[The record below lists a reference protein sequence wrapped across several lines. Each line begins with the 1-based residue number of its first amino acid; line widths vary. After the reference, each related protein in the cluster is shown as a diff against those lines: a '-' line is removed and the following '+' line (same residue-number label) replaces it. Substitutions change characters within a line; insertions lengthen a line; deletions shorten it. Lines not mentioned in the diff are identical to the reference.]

1 MIYLDNSMTARPS
14 KKAVSAMM
22 PYFSDYWASPSSPHS
37 MAQQVSGVIRESY
50 QTLYDLL
57 GASSL
62 DTVIFTSCGAESVNH
77 AFQSVYT
84 DIAVP
89 RGKNH
94 FITGKTDEAPA
105 LMAMHKLEELGCVGK
120 CVDVNKQGHV
130 TAELLGDVL
139 SPRAALVSLSW
150 ADGLTGVVQPV
161 EEIAALC
168 EERGIL
174 FHLDATHVLGKL
186 YFSPEEIKA
195 DLMSFNGPQ
204 LHAPQ
209 GTGGLFIRNGLKL
222 SPFIAGG
229 MEQAGLRG
237 GGLNIPGLVSL
248 GVAAK
253 EALDARD
260 LLCTETVRLRDR
272 LEKEI
277 KEHLDDVTVFY
288 EDQYRLPHVSCI
300 GFPGVANEA
309 LLYLLNRKGVMGCIG
324 GGSLQQIGLVL
335 MAAGVEE
342 TLAHSSVSF
351 SLSRETTESDIDRS
365 VQIIVD
371 SVKQLRKSSTALMD

>member
-14 KKAVSAMM
+14 EKAVSAMM
-22 PYFSDYWASPSSPHS
+22 PYFSDHWASPSSPHI
-37 MAQQVSGVIRESY
+37 MGQQVTGAIRDSY
-50 QTLYDLL
+50 QALYDLL
-57 GASSL
+57 GANNL

-77 AFQSVYT
+77 AFQSVYV

-94 FITGKTDEAPA
+94 FITSKTDEAPA

-120 CVDVNKQGHV
+120 CVDVNQNGQV

-139 SPRAALVSLSW
+139 SPRAALVSMSW
-150 ADGLTGVVQPV
+150 ADGMTGVIQPV

-186 YFSPEEIKA
+186 YFSPEDVKA
-195 DLMSFNGPQ
+195 DLISFNGPQ

-209 GTGGLFIRNGLKL
+209 GTGALFIRHGLKL
-222 SPFIAGG
+222 SPFIGGG

-237 GGLNIPGLVSL
+237 GGLNVPGLVSL

-253 EALDARD
+253 EALEARD
-260 LLCTETVRLRDR
+260 LLCTETARLRDR
-272 LEKEI
+272 LEKLI
-277 KEHLDDVTVFY
+277 KESLADAMIFY
-288 EDQYRLPHVSCI
+288 QDQFRLPHVSCI
-300 GFPGVANEA
+300 GFSGVANEA
-309 LLYLLNRKGVMGCIG
+309 LLYLLNRKGVMASIG
-324 GGSLQQIGLVL
+324 GGSFQQIGLVL
-335 MAAGVEE
+335 SAAGVDE
-342 TLAHSSVSF
+342 TLAHSSLSF
-351 SLSRETTESDIDRS
+351 SLSRETTEGEIDRAAE
-365 VQIIVD
+365 IIVNC
-371 SVKQLRKSSTALMD
+371 VKQLRKSSSALME